1 MARREDEHTLPRGRQ
16 SEARRND
23 ARIVEAALA
32 VFAADDAAPMSAV
45 ARAAGVGQGT
55 LYRRYANKE
64 VLLAEVCRRGLADI
78 AEAVRA
84 ALATPEPWPALVG
97 FLDWYAESGTLR
109 MSALLGSFDPP
120 DDLFERAHQANLDM
134 QRLVD
139 RTTATGA
146 LRADVTGADL
156 TLLATQL
163 GALTVPDPDRAR
175 QLRRR
180 YLALAAQALAL
191 TDAAPLP
198 GPAPD
203 ADELEAPWRHH
214 GRGPL
219 LTPRRSPGRR
229 PS

>member
-1 MARREDEHTLPRGRQ
+1 MTGEDEHTLLRGRQ

-55 LYRRYANKE
+55 LYRRYASKE
-64 VLLAEVCRRGLADI
+64 VLLVEVCRRGLAGI

-84 ALATPEPWPALVG
+84 ALAAPEPWPALVG
-97 FLDWYAESGTLR
+97 FLEWYAGSGTLR

-120 DDLFERAHQANLDM
+120 DDLLAQAHQANRDM
-134 QRLVD
+134 QRLVE
-139 RTTATGA
+139 RAAATGA

-163 GALTVPDPDRAR
+163 GALTIPDPGRAR

-180 YLALAAQALAL
+180 YLALAVQSLAL
-191 TDAAPLP
+191 IDAPPLP

-203 ADELEAPWRHH
+203 ADELEAPWSKD
-214 GRGPL
+214 GR
-219 LTPRRSPGRR
+219 
-229 PS
+229 